1 MKTLLALF
9 LLAVSLTAHALPR
22 TGGAYTLSPETT
34 NAGGSRTSS
43 ASYSN
48 EGSLGEIGGFASV
61 ASPSVTM
68 LSGYI
73 GAQDVVGLVP
83 GVITAPVTNLTAT
96 GATFSGEVTSEGGSA
111 VTNRGFVAGTSP
123 DPTVENDILVP
134 AGSGTGSFTIAVTD
148 LSPGT
153 TYHLRAYATSEIGTG
168 YGANLVF
175 TTDTNVTFTN
185 GLPPF
190 ARDILP
196 GGRQVFHFS
205 VGGPRIVSFA
215 ATGGASLRAEL
226 FDGEG
231 NLIASFNGDSDFD
244 LEQLLLA
251 GDYAFHVFRQDDAG
265 TSQSFAL
272 ELDAST
278 VAASRPDI
286 GVGASAAGLQGIGSY
301 APAIQTATFISTKA
315 KAVTGHAGFSNGGKL
330 PDILKGSATGGSA
343 LFAVSY
349 FGPTGNITAG
359 LLTGAYTTPEM
370 DENTA
375 PVAIRA
381 TIKPNKKKLTKKN
394 GKKTMILKK
403 THLLS
408 LRLSSTFD
416 PSIVDAATI
425 RVQTKRFVLKAPS
438 DATGETG
445 RNPSGGISPRL

>member
-1 MKTLLALF
+1 MLIIPIKNDTPMKTLLILS

-22 TGGAYTLSPETT
+22 TGGAYTLTPETT

-43 ASYSN
+43 ASYSH
-48 EGSLGEIGGFASV
+48 EGSLGDIGGFASV
-61 ASPSVTM
+61 ASPSVTV

-96 GATFSGEVTSEGGSA
+96 GATFGGEVTSEGGSA
-111 VTNRGFVAGTSP
+111 VTARGFVVGTSL
-123 DPTVENDILVP
+123 DPTVENDDLVP
-134 AGSGTGSFTIAVTD
+134 AGSGTGSFTVPVTD
-148 LSPGT
+148 LLPGT
-153 TYHLRAYATSEIGTG
+153 TYHLRACATSEIGTG
-168 YGANLVF
+168 YGASLVF
-175 TTDTNVTFTN
+175 TTDTNVNFTS
-185 GLPPF
+185 GIASF
-190 ARDILP
+190 SRDILA
-196 GGRQVFHFS
+196 GDRQIFHFS

-215 ATGGASLRAEL
+215 ATGASLRTEL
-226 FDGEG
+226 FDDEG
-231 NLIASFNGDSDFD
+231 NLIASFNGDNDFD
-244 LEQLLLA
+244 LEELLLA
-251 GDYAFHVFRQDDAG
+251 GDYAFHVFRQDDMG

-272 ELDAST
+272 ELDASV

-286 GVGASAAGLQGIGSY
+286 GVGTSAAGLQGVGSY
-301 APAIQTATFISTKA
+301 APAIQTATLISTRA

-375 PVAIRA
+375 RVAIRA

-394 GKKTMILKK
+394 GKKTVILKK

-408 LRLSSTFD
+408 LRLSSTFE
-416 PSIVDAATI
+416 PSTVDAATI
-425 RVQTKRFVLKAPS
+425 RVQTK
-438 DATGETG
+438 
-445 RNPSGGISPRL
+445 

>member
-1 MKTLLALF
+1 MKILF
-9 LLAVSLTAHALPR
+9 FLSLLAVSLTAHALPR
-22 TGGAYTLSPETT
+22 TSAVYTLTPETT
-34 NAGGSRTSS
+34 NGGGSRTSS
-43 ASYSN
+43 ASYSH

-83 GVITAPVTNLTAT
+83 GVTTSPVTDLTGT
-96 GATFSGEVTSEGGSA
+96 GATFSGQVTVEGGSA
-111 VTNRGFVAGTSP
+111 VTARGFVVGTDP
-123 DPTVENDILVP
+123 DPTVENDTIVP
-134 AGSGTGSFTIAVTD
+134 AGSGTGSFTISVTD
-148 LSPGT
+148 LLPGT

-175 TTDTNVTFTN
+175 TTDTNVTFVD
-185 GLPPF
+185 GLAPF

-215 ATGGASLRAEL
+215 ATGASLRTEL
-226 FDGEG
+226 FDDEG
-231 NLIASFNGDSDFD
+231 NLIASFNGDGDFD

-265 TSQSFAL
+265 ASQSFVL
-272 ELDAST
+272 ELDASV

-286 GVGASAAGLQGIGSY
+286 GVGASAAGLQGIGLY
-301 APAIQTATFISTKA
+301 APAIQTATLISKKA

-330 PDILKGSATGGSA
+330 PDILKGSGTGGSA

-375 PVAIRA
+375 RVAIRA
-381 TIKPNKKKLTKKN
+381 TIKPNKKKLTKKK
-394 GKKTMILKK
+394 GKKTRILKK

-408 LRLSSTFD
+408 LRLSSTFE
-416 PSIVDAATI
+416 PSTVDAATI
-425 RVQTKRFVLKAPS
+425 RVQTK
-438 DATGETG
+438 
-445 RNPSGGISPRL
+445 